1 MSKKRRLNKS
11 TWPDADVATEA
22 AFGQFVIAWNLL
34 EQQIDFA
41 IHEISGMDWD
51 LAFCVTANLGTKAK
65 LDIFHA
71 MAHCLSDVLEPE
83 LMVTIDAL
91 VGDTGN
97 ASGRLR
103 NFVIHGQPFQVAL
116 SDGNQPFWAKLSARK
131 GGLRGPMIRFSPV
144 YVTNQVETVKALY
157 ARWESARAA
166 IFRLVEFLDKE
177 LD

>member
-1 MSKKRRLNKS
+1 MPKTRRLNKS
-11 TWPDADVATEA
+11 TLPKADLATEA
-22 AFGQFVIAWNLL
+22 AFGQFVIAWSMI
-34 EQQIDFA
+34 EQQLDFA

-51 LAFCVTANLGTKAK
+51 LASCVTANLGTKAK

-71 MAHCLSDVLEPE
+71 MAHCLRDVLSPE
-83 LMVTIDAL
+83 LLAMVDRL
-91 VGDTGN
+91 VADTGN

-103 NFVIHGQPFQVAL
+103 NFVIHGQPVQVELA
-116 SDGNQPFWAKLSARK
+116 DGRAPFWAKLSARK
-131 GGLRGPMIRFSPV
+131 GGLSGPMVRFSPV
-144 YVTNQVETVKALY
+144 YVTEQVEAVKALF